1 MRIALGSDHGG
12 YKLKEAI
19 KNYLSE
25 RGIEFKDFGTISEAS
40 VDYPDFALMVAQAV
54 SSGEFQRGI
63 LVCGTGIGIGIAA
76 NKVPGIRAALCHDTF
91 SAQFSRE
98 HNDANIL
105 TLGERVI
112 GTGLALEIV
121 DTWLKSEFAGGRHAR
136 RVNKIT
142 AIEEQYCGTSR
153 SGDRPVV
160 DMAQIALETR
170 QALEGLFDRANFQ
183 PKKILVVGCSTSEVA
198 GKPIG
203 SAGSLEIAGTIFNEL
218 DSATR
223 ERELYLAIQCC
234 EHLNRAL
241 VVEEACAREYGLE
254 IVNVVPHAR
263 AGGALAEQA
272 MGRFERPVVVAEIKA
287 HGGLDIGDTF
297 IGMHLRPV
305 AVPVRLPITQIGHA
319 HLTLARTRP
328 RLIGGER
335 ARYCL

>member
-12 YKLKEAI
+12 YRLKEAI
-19 KNYLSE
+19 KNYLTE

-54 SSGEFQRGI
+54 SAGECDRGI

-153 SGDRPVV
+153 SGDQPV
-160 DMAQIALETR
+160 DLAQIALEMR
-170 QALEGLFDRANFQ
+170 QALQGLFDKAGFQ
-183 PKKILVVGCSTSEVA
+183 PKEILVVGCSTSEVA

-203 SAGSLEIAGTIFNEL
+203 SAGSLEIAGTILNEL
-218 DSATR
+218 CSATQ
-223 ERELYLAIQCC
+223 ERGLYLAVQCC

-241 VVEEACAREYGLE
+241 VVEEACAKEYGLE
-254 IVNVVPHAR
+254 IVSVVPHAR
-263 AGGALAEQA
+263 AGGALAEKA
-272 MGRFERPVVVAEIKA
+272 MSRFERPVAVAEIKA
-287 HGGLDIGDTF
+287 HGGLDIGDTL

-305 AVPVRLPITQIGHA
+305 AVPVRLPINKIGHA

-335 ARYCL
+335 AKYRL